1 MTSKDSIKFLNRKI
15 VFLLP
20 DMEIGGVEI
29 NTLNFCN
36 NLINKLAN
44 VTIIYERLSNQ
55 NLKKKFD
62 ERVNLIDM
70 GSSKMRYLFWKY
82 RNIFQK
88 ESPDFVVTSSFTILF
103 NLFLARI
110 LLGQNFKIIFKI
122 ETNFKEYL
130 SNKNFFFDKL
140 LYKFFSYIVFKNIN
154 LIICSSKL
162 LAQSVKEEFNSKL
175 NEKIIQIYN
184 PVITNKDREKRT
196 TIIHKFFDSH
206 SPETVKLISIGRLTP
221 SKGFE
226 GLISI
231 MARLKK
237 ESFDKNFKLLIIG
250 EGSEKNNL
258 WRLIKEKNLES
269 NIDIICFN
277 DRFIDYIFQSDIYI
291 SNSEY
296 EGLNNNIIH
305 ALGQGKHIISTDC
318 NFGPREILESEKYG
332 SLVPIRSEQAMVDK
346 ILEIANLPFINEKE
360 YIIHLQERAEEF
372 SAEKN
377 SEKFLNAIN
386 LI

>member
-20 DMEIGGVEI
+20 DMEIGGIEI

-70 GSSKMRYLFWKY
+70 GSSKMRHLLWKY

-130 SNKNFFFDKL
+130 SNKNFFL
-140 LYKFFSYIVFKNIN
+140 ILY
-154 LIICSSKL
+154 L
-162 LAQSVKEEFNSKL
+162 
-175 NEKIIQIYN
+175 
-184 PVITNKDREKRT
+184 
-196 TIIHKFFDSH
+196 
-206 SPETVKLISIGRLTP
+206 
-221 SKGFE
+221 
-226 GLISI
+226 
-231 MARLKK
+231 
-237 ESFDKNFKLLIIG
+237 
-250 EGSEKNNL
+250 
-258 WRLIKEKNLES
+258 
-269 NIDIICFN
+269 
-277 DRFIDYIFQSDIYI
+277 
-291 SNSEY
+291 
-296 EGLNNNIIH
+296 
-305 ALGQGKHIISTDC
+305 
-318 NFGPREILESEKYG
+318 
-332 SLVPIRSEQAMVDK
+332 K
-346 ILEIANLPFINEKE
+346 ILI
-360 YIIHLQERAEEF
+360 
-372 SAEKN
+372 
-377 SEKFLNAIN
+377 
-386 LI
+386 